1 MGIFEQSRYFFN
13 YVLPGELTSEL
24 AAVNHFFSN
33 IWWIFA
39 IFVAVLFIMVLKSF
53 RKNISLEYH
62 VQIFDDFFKD
72 LSSKEEVRDIEL
84 SLLKSI
90 ALVGAKYAALY
101 ALRGKTYILV
111 ESNTQNL
118 KDIATPLRLAKK
130 ELTRFKKSGNYVI
143 EYFTSSSKDT
153 LILFYL
159 KSNVKLRTHI
169 GFFEIMLGF
178 YEQSVSDFKSKSGEA
193 LLNVS
198 KDTSISLMKL
208 QMDQDEFFKFF
219 TALIL
224 KITKA
229 KGAKLLTKEDKSVFE
244 YMTDI
249 KVPMQK
255 VFFIRNTPFKLKF
268 YDDKPLKS
276 ETMAQVGS
284 FLDMA
289 GGFLVNLN
297 KNSEMVQ
304 NYLKLLE
311 FTNQAVELENI
322 YYKNHSLI
330 VKTISVEVAKSLFL
344 SQEQI
349 DAIDMGASF
358 HDIGMI
364 GDLLA
369 LLNKDKL
376 EIKDMDLIKEHPLI
390 GSIIVEPIC
399 HIYPI
404 SDIIKYHH
412 ERFDAKGYPFGLKGA
427 QIPIEAQVVSV
438 GEFYAGITGERS
450 YKKGKTHKEA
460 VLEIK
465 KVSNK
470 MFSKAV
476 VDAFLDVEQSIKIKI
491 EKITS
496 GALKERQ

>member
-13 YVLPGELTSEL
+13 YVLPSELTSDL

-33 IWWIFA
+33 IWWIFV
-39 IFVAVLFIMVLKSF
+39 IFVAVLFIMALKSF
-53 RKNISLEYH
+53 RKSISLKYQA
-62 VQIFDDFFKD
+62 QIFDDFFKD
-72 LSSKEEVRDIEL
+72 LSSKKEIRDIEL

-101 ALRGKTYILV
+101 ALRGETYILV
-111 ESNTQNL
+111 ESNTNNV

-130 ELTRFKKSGNYVI
+130 ELIRFKKSGNYVI
-143 EYFTSSSKDT
+143 EYFTSSSKDM
-153 LILFYL
+153 LMLFYL
-159 KSNVKLRTHI
+159 KPNVKFRAYS

-178 YEQSVSDFKSKSGEA
+178 YEQSVIGFKSKSGEA

-229 KGAKLLTKEDKSVFE
+229 KGAKLLTKDDKPVFQHLTE
-244 YMTDI
+244 S
-249 KVPMQK
+249 PLQK
-255 VFFIRNTPFKLKF
+255 IFFIRNTPFKLEF

-289 GGFLVNLN
+289 GSFLVNLN

-311 FTNQAVELENI
+311 FTNQAVELENV

-349 DAIDMGASF
+349 DAIAMGASF

-427 QIPIEAQVVSV
+427 QIPIEAQVVAV
-438 GEFYAGITGERS
+438 GEFYSGITGARS

-465 KVSNK
+465 KASNK
-470 MFSKAV
+470 MFGKAV

-491 EKITS
+491 AKITS
-496 GALKERQ
+496 SAFEEKK